1 MNWKAE
7 IASGARLER
16 KRYKQLLK
24 LLHQFNEFIHMKTVE
39 IISEIC
45 QWISCS
51 TTPTANLNSTNA
63 NKA

>member
-24 LLHQFNEFIHMKTVE
+24 LLHQFNEVIHMKTVE
-39 IISEIC
+39 MISEIC
-45 QWISCS
+45 QWISYAKI
-51 TTPTANLNSTNA
+51 PTASLKSTNA